1 MPLNICHFA
10 SAFKLLLKLVIHYQN
25 TGNKKRFFLF
35 AKSLII
41 IANVSLEF
49 FTTQRGV
56 YNFVRPLES
65 CSIQLINKNNALSK
79 CIETGKLNIF
89 VNLSSIFYD
98 NSFVMSKIP
107 ILLFKICKSH

>member
-49 FTTQRGV
+49 LRLKEE
-56 YNFVRPLES
+56 YIISLD
-65 CSIQLINKNNALSK
+65 LSK
-79 CIETGKLNIF
+79 VAAF
-89 VNLSSIFYD
+89 
-98 NSFVMSKIP
+98 NS
-107 ILLFKICKSH
+107 